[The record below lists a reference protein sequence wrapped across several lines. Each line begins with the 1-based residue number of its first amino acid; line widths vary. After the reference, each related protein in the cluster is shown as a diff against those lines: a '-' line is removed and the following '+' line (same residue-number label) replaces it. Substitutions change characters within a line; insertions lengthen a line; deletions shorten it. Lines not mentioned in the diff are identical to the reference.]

1 MKIYFISAILVILFA
16 VGGIILL
23 FNTSQNQTAN
33 SNATA
38 AESNV
43 ALVDGKQIIDISA
56 KGGYAPLKT
65 EAKAGIPTLLKVE
78 TNGTYDCSSAL
89 RIPDLAYDENLPPSG
104 ETTIEI
110 PPQEPGAKIDG
121 LCAMGM
127 YNFSVT
133 FN

>member
-1 MKIYFISAILVILFA
+1 MVLI
-16 VGGIILL
+16 
-23 FNTSQNQTAN
+23 FNTSQTPSAT
-33 SNATA
+33 SETA

-43 ALVDGKQIIDISA
+43 AMVDGKQIIDISA
-56 KGGYAPLKT
+56 KGGYAPLNT
-65 EAKAGIPTLLKVE
+65 NAKAGVPTVLKVQ

-89 RIPDLAYDENLPPSG
+89 RIPDLGYDETLPPSG

-110 PPQEPGAKIDG
+110 PAQEPGAKIDG